1 MNLSPESP
9 SDADINLSS
18 WKGGRSARCASRG
31 ALMRS
36 RLAGPSR
43 PPRRPPARLPAA
55 HTRGFARSPAAPP
68 WPWGASLCGTCA
80 SPVGEHVVAT
90 QSPWEVG
97 LSLQCPRRLRC
108 GGAAERSGGSS
119 QRGGGG
125 GAGAALFRSWPQG
138 LKLRFPR
145 PDPRFA
151 PVATLPRLLA
161 PQQRLLCVPGNK
173 PWSLSSGQ
181 RAA

>member
-9 SDADINLSS
+9 SDADINLSF

-90 QSPWEVG
+90 QSPWECTEEVG
-97 LSLQCPRRLRC
+97 LSLQCTRRLRC
-108 GGAAERSGGSS
+108 GGAAERSG
-119 QRGGGG
+119 RG
-125 GAGAALFRSWPQG
+125 GAALWGGGSQG

-145 PDPRFA
+145 PDPCFA